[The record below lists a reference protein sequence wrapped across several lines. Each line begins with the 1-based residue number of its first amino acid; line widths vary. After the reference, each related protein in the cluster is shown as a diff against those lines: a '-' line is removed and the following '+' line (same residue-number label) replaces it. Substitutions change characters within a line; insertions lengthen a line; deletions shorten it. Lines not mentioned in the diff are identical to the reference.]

1 MKYDFDSIID
11 RIETRSTK
19 WRKFDDP
26 NILPMWVADMDFQCP
41 PEVTEAIK
49 KRVDQGIF
57 GYTERPA
64 ELTSLL
70 QKRLVDKSGWST
82 ARERIVFLA
91 GLVVAPMVC
100 IMVLDIPAKTNATY
114 NGS

>member
-19 WRKFDDP
+19 WLKFDDP

-49 KRVDQGIF
+49 KWLTRDSLGTQKDQLI
-57 GYTERPA
+57 
-64 ELTSLL
+64 
-70 QKRLVDKSGWST
+70 
-82 ARERIVFLA
+82 
-91 GLVVAPMVC
+91 
-100 IMVLDIPAKTNATY
+100 
-114 NGS
+114 

>member
-1 MKYDFDSIID
+1 MKYDFDTIID

-19 WRKFDDP
+19 WLKFDDP

-41 PEVTEAIK
+41 PEVIEAIK

-70 QKRLVDKSGWST
+70 QKKLVDKSGWEIDPEWVT
-82 ARERIVFLA
+82 WMPGVVV
-91 GLVVAPMVC
+91 GLTLLVEQ
-100 IMVLDIPAKTNATY
+100 L
-114 NGS
+114 